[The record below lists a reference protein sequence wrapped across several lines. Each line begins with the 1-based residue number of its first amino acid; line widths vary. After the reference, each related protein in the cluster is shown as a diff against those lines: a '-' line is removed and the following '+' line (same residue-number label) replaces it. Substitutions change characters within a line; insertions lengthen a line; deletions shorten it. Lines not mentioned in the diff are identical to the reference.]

1 MGLVIPLSVAVI
13 AVVPTARVEASPWLP
28 VVLEMVAT
36 EVVADAHVTCV
47 VRFAVVPSEYVPCAV
62 NGSVRPLATLGLA
75 GVTAIDCR
83 TAWPTV
89 SVSSGLTTFPSV
101 AVMTVLPVASVVA
114 RPWDPPLFDIVAT
127 EGVAEAQVT

>member
-1 MGLVIPLSVAVI
+1 M
-13 AVVPTARVEASPWLP
+13 
-28 VVLEMVAT
+28 
-36 EVVADAHVTCV
+36 
-47 VRFAVVPSEYVPCAV
+47 
-62 NGSVRPLATLGLA
+62 
-75 GVTAIDCR
+75 
-83 TAWPTV
+83 